1 MQQALGKFI
10 GNFTSFQS
18 REGKTQ
24 FPHCYIPTASQHAPP
39 LARTEKPVVVM
50 SPAPTQL
57 LLSQV
62 HTTLTNDLNEI
73 GNVVSVSALPYPH
86 CYARPNSRISI
97 FDVSFEP
104 LYTWHSDEDGLT
116 TRLFSL
122 PLLPEIGFAVANK
135 TFDIVTG

>member
-86 CYARPNSRISI
+86 CYIPTANQKPLPSDIKEKP
-97 FDVSFEP
+97 VLLKFETHAQC
-104 LYTWHSDEDGLT
+104 L
-116 TRLFSL
+116 SL
-122 PLLPEIGFAVANK
+122 QLHITLLNELNAMGNVA
-135 TFDIVTG
+135 